1 MNRLERTI
9 IRSAPV
15 VFLSRISKELIFPGF
30 HGLPLYDVSKFL
42 LKQINK
48 VGLNERASAISFN
61 LIMALPAG
69 LIFLFSLIPYFPES
83 WSFQRQILRLFRD
96 ISPNSETAKFI
107 TGIIADLFTKH
118 VGVFSFGFFLL
129 MFYAS
134 NAMMGVIRTFDKSIQ
149 EQKKFFLHKRWR
161 AIRLTAILIFVVI
174 ASILFLFGQQ
184 QLKGLL
190 NIPRSKNVAW
200 LNFLRWCIIVC
211 LLFYSVAFIYKF
223 APSVKKR
230 WKLISPGSILA
241 TALMLGTAIIFSYW
255 VSNFASY
262 GKVYGSIGTVLIIM
276 LLIYIN
282 SLILIIGFELNVSI
296 TYLTHEAEE
305 RKGIEAEK
313 LRKKKMK
320 IHQS

>member
-1 MNRLERTI
+1 
-9 IRSAPV
+9 
-15 VFLSRISKELIFPGF
+15 
-30 HGLPLYDVSKFL
+30 
-42 LKQINK
+42 

-83 WSFQRQILRLFRD
+83 WSFQRQIFRLFRD

-190 NIPRSKNVAW
+190 NIPRSKNVPW

-241 TALMLGTAIIFSYW
+241 TVLMMGTAIIFSYW
-255 VSNFASY
+255 VNNFASY

-296 TYLTHEAEE
+296 TYLTNEAEE
-305 RKGIEAEK
+305 RKRIELEK
-313 LRKKKMK
+313 LKEKKIK
-320 IHQS
+320 IHHS

>member
-1 MNRLERTI
+1 M
-9 IRSAPV
+9 
-15 VFLSRISKELIFPGF
+15 
-30 HGLPLYDVSKFL
+30 
-42 LKQINK
+42 
-48 VGLNERASAISFN
+48 GLNERASAISFN

-184 QLKGLL
+184 QLKVLL
-190 NIPRSKNVAW
+190 NIPRSKNVPW

-320 IHQS
+320 IPQS

>member
-15 VFLSRISKELIFPGF
+15 VFLSRISKELIIPGF

-184 QLKGLL
+184 QLKVLL
-190 NIPRSKNVAW
+190 NIPRSKNVPW

-230 WKLISPGSILA
+230 WKLVSPGSILA

-296 TYLTHEAEE
+296 TYLTHKAEE

-320 IHQS
+320 IH

>member
-1 MNRLERTI
+1 M
-9 IRSAPV
+9 
-15 VFLSRISKELIFPGF
+15 
-30 HGLPLYDVSKFL
+30 
-42 LKQINK
+42 
-48 VGLNERASAISFN
+48 GLNERASAISFN

-184 QLKGLL
+184 QLKVLL
-190 NIPRSKNVAW
+190 NIPRSKNVPW

-305 RKGIEAEK
+305 RKHLEAQK
-313 LRKKKMK
+313 LREKKIK